1 MRKIKPFI
9 RDIPFVILLMNGIL
23 VFAAMLE
30 AGPWIYFL
38 MPQLSGHGLIVLFY
52 AGYFAKLH
60 RFCIYTWI
68 CLGALAA
75 LNVLNILYYWLQF
88 SYYELY
94 VCLLVYPILI
104 MYVIYRIRKRN
115 APTQIAI

>member
-1 MRKIKPFI
+1 M
-9 RDIPFVILLMNGIL
+9 LLMDGIL
-23 VFAAMLE
+23 VLAALL
-30 AGPWIYFL
+30 GGGSWIYFL
-38 MPQLSGHGLIVLFY
+38 MPQISGHGLLVVFY
-52 AGYFAKLH
+52 AGYFARVH

-104 MYVIYRIRKRN
+104 MYGIYRIRQRN
-115 APTQIAI
+115 APAQTPV